1 MLEALENRDG
11 AAMELIA
18 RRHSHH
24 RIEMVR
30 EALDMLERKPKA
42 AAKALAEP
50 SADR

>member
-30 EALDMLERKPKA
+30 EALDILARRPKA
-42 AAKALAEP
+42 TAKALAEP